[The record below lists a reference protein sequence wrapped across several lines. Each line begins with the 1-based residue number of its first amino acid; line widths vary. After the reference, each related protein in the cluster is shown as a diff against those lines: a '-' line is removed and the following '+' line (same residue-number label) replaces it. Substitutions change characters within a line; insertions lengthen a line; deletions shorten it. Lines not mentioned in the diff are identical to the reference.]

1 MPVSDGPFLYETGD
15 EMRKLAKYLKP
26 YWVQCTLGP
35 FCKLMEA
42 VLELIL
48 PTIMAYM
55 INDGVVHRD
64 LQTVLWL
71 SVLMLIMVFA
81 GFGFSMVCQYN
92 AALASQGFGTDM
104 RNRMFQHIQRF
115 SYQDIDHFTTTSLI
129 NRIGND
135 VNQLQVA
142 VAMLIRLVIRAPFII
157 IGAIIMAMIL
167 DFRLSL
173 VLAAAVPFIALIL
186 YGFIRLSTPLYRIYQ
201 KKLDQ
206 FATVLQ
212 DQFAGIRVIR
222 AFVTQRRERL
232 KAEEHIDALQLQ
244 MMRITRLSALL
255 NPLTAIVINGAI
267 VILLYQGVLQIQAGT
282 IEPGVIVA
290 FINYAGSILTALVA
304 MSNLIVIFTR
314 AAASAQRV
322 NEILEYAPSMSPGTE
337 ALQYLDPEE
346 AIRFTHVT
354 FSYGGGAAAI
364 RDADF
369 VIRRG
374 EMIGIIGGTGA
385 GKSTLIHLLNR
396 FYDPQEGSIE
406 VFGQKVQ
413 SIRPQE
419 LHRCIATVPQLNELF
434 HGTVRENVCFGMR
447 RASDEKVWEAL
458 RLAQAEDFVRALPRQ
473 LDEVIERGGANLSGG
488 QRQRLCIARA
498 LIRMP
503 QILILDDSSS
513 ALDFRT
519 DAALRQC
526 LREAFP
532 QTTKIIVS
540 QRAGTLSTCDRILVM
555 QDGICAGFAPHA
567 QLYEECAVY
576 RSICQTQGVS
586 RKAVRT

>member
-1 MPVSDGPFLYETGD
+1 MPVPDGPFLCETGD

-104 RNRMFQHIQRF
+104 RNRMFRHIQRF

-282 IEPGVIVA
+282 IEPGVHRG
-290 FINYAGSILTALVA
+290 FYQLCRLHPDG
-304 MSNLIVIFTR
+304 
-314 AAASAQRV
+314 
-322 NEILEYAPSMSPGTE
+322 PGRYE
-337 ALQYLDPEE
+337 QSDRDLYQSCG
-346 AIRFTHVT
+346 I
-354 FSYGGGAAAI
+354 GAA
-364 RDADF
+364 
-369 VIRRG
+369 
-374 EMIGIIGGTGA
+374 
-385 GKSTLIHLLNR
+385 
-396 FYDPQEGSIE
+396 
-406 VFGQKVQ
+406 
-413 SIRPQE
+413 
-419 LHRCIATVPQLNELF
+419 
-434 HGTVRENVCFGMR
+434 
-447 RASDEKVWEAL
+447 
-458 RLAQAEDFVRALPRQ
+458 RQ
-473 LDEVIERGGANLSGG
+473 
-488 QRQRLCIARA
+488 
-498 LIRMP
+498 
-503 QILILDDSSS
+503 
-513 ALDFRT
+513 
-519 DAALRQC
+519 
-526 LREAFP
+526 
-532 QTTKIIVS
+532 
-540 QRAGTLSTCDRILVM
+540 
-555 QDGICAGFAPHA
+555 
-567 QLYEECAVY
+567 
-576 RSICQTQGVS
+576 
-586 RKAVRT
+586 